1 MKLKYNLYIFW
12 AVIGLCCIS
21 CSNKDDDHIPPAIQ
35 EPEKPAAPEI
45 YNDLGFTPHV
55 DGEPFNTYRGLVMAG
70 YQGWFGAPGDGCPHS
85 DHSNTAWYHYRENDR
100 FEPGVLR
107 NSIDFWPDMSEY
119 ETQYTPGK
127 FILPNGE
134 KATVFSSYDEST
146 VMLHFKWMKDYGLD
160 GVFMQRFVGEVINN
174 PDGKAH
180 FNKVLASAMKASNQ
194 YQRAI

>member
-1 MKLKYNLYIFW
+1 
-12 AVIGLCCIS
+12 
-21 CSNKDDDHIPPAIQ
+21 
-35 EPEKPAAPEI
+35 
-45 YNDLGFTPHV
+45 
-55 DGEPFNTYRGLVMAG
+55 
-70 YQGWFGAPGDGCPHS
+70 
-85 DHSNTAWYHYRENDR
+85 
-100 FEPGVLR
+100 
-107 NSIDFWPDMSEY
+107 MSEY

-180 FNKVLASAMKASNQ
+180 FYKGLSSAMISSIQ
-194 YQRAI
+194 